1 MYICVCVHIYMMFS
15 YKLLPQ
21 TCVCMYI
28 YIRNVHTIYRIY
40 LHVHMYSNLYHCCN
54 RTSTKKKNHGIKMRF
69 ICARARLQL
78 QHNFQHKQ
86 TATLTLSHTHT
97 HTIYMHTRRPC
108 NLEVTGGKGEK
119 KTKNQHLRPTTCSV
133 THGYIHPKN
142 NSRKQLHPSRVGA
155 SLCASFAVDT
165 TQTFEQL
172 KHSGRHTDN
181 SPVRLKPA
189 DRSQSTR
196 SVALSLQRTKGAGS
210 KGIFVRI

>member
-1 MYICVCVHIYMMFS
+1 MCACAS
-15 YKLLPQ
+15 PATTQLPAQ
-21 TCVCMYI
+21 TD
-28 YIRNVHTIYRIY
+28 RN
-40 LHVHMYSNLYHCCN
+40 LDSL
-54 RTSTKKKNHGIKMRF
+54 
-69 ICARARLQL
+69 
-78 QHNFQHKQ
+78 
-86 TATLTLSHTHT
+86 THT
-97 HTIYMHTRRPC
+97 HTLSTCTHVAR
-108 NLEVTGGKGEK
+108 VTLKLQEGREKK

-155 SLCASFAVDT
+155 SLCASFAFDT
-165 TQTFEQL
+165 MQTFEQL